1 MLLLGKVMSTCDQE
15 YRTVGSNFLHWCQF
29 LVCSGK
35 SQLSNYVNT
44 HCLQISI
51 WTWFMSYHIETTL
64 CHDIT
69 TYDTVAAL
77 LWICHK
83 ETMCPL
89 ASPQNQ
95 HIFNSHLNYLNL
107 RTVWAP
113 NIELSSAPPHVTS
126 IPPSLLLPSQLSPTP
141 PHSPT
146 PSLRYGASTPRVMM

>member
-1 MLLLGKVMSTCDQE
+1 MWLFGQIPYICVS
-15 YRTVGSNFLHWCQF
+15 FLCVQ
-29 LVCSGK
+29 VK
-35 SQLSNYVNT
+35 SQLTTCVNA
-44 HCLQISI
+44 HCFQISI
-51 WTWFMSYHIETTL
+51 WTWFMSYHVKTTL

-69 TYDTVAAL
+69 TYDISIYRGSPTLDLSQRNNV
-77 LWICHK
+77 
-83 ETMCPL
+83 PL

-107 RTVWAP
+107 KTVWVL

-126 IPPSLLLPSQLSPTP
+126 IPPSLLLPFQLSPTP